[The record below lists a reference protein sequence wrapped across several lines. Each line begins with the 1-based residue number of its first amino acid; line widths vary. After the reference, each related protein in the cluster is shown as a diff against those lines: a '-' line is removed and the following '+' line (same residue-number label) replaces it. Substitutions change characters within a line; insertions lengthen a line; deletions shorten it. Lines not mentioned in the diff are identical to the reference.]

1 MNEAALLSPGQLT
14 RSIAEKLDREHL
26 KRKEKL
32 GSTVYKKKRNE
43 LKKKRKQRERKS
55 YIQEPISYQ
64 SEIASSASLSE
75 VDALDIPIN
84 LVKLDGSVFHIFW
97 PEDNY
102 LSRNSDITQIAAVHG
117 SDINQT
123 YVFPRHEILVDASKV
138 TGITCCL
145 ATNKMYVQGKEVT
158 YTTQYQALLMF
169 IDFLKDIQ
177 YPVLVGHNICNFD
190 MPVLTNRL
198 KESGLFSTFIE
209 ETKGFVDTLK
219 MAKRM
224 FSKNEV
230 DNYKQCTLVKH
241 FIGTDYNAHNAI
253 EDVRSLQQL
262 FQQEMSDNVKHDDLH
277 CISYI
282 SCKASFDELV
292 KSKTISR
299 DICHS
304 FSRHGISSFHLQV
317 ANRRDSKGIRL
328 LLQQL
333 KNSAKTASALAYF
346 SAEQWR
352 VFIP

>member
-1 MNEAALLSPGQLT
+1 
-14 RSIAEKLDREHL
+14 
-26 KRKEKL
+26 
-32 GSTVYKKKRNE
+32 
-43 LKKKRKQRERKS
+43 
-55 YIQEPISYQ
+55 
-64 SEIASSASLSE
+64 
-75 VDALDIPIN
+75 
-84 LVKLDGSVFHIFW
+84 
-97 PEDNY
+97 
-102 LSRNSDITQIAAVHG
+102 
-117 SDINQT
+117 
-123 YVFPRHEILVDASKV
+123 
-138 TGITCCL
+138 
-145 ATNKMYVQGKEVT
+145 MYVQGKEVT

-262 FQQEMSDNVKHDDLH
+262 FQQEMSDNVKHD
-277 CISYI
+277 
-282 SCKASFDELV
+282 ELV

-346 SAEQWR
+346 SAEQ
-352 VFIP
+352 